1 MSFVDVAVGVGLTG
15 FLEAGIGAE
24 AASVVAPML
33 VGGATS
39 AGMGAAT
46 SAITGQDPGKGALI
60 GGLTGAAGGGL
71 GGAFDAFGGGLTA
84 LDSAQIA
91 ESPEVVSA
99 GEATQAAAAANPARY
114 SQLTAMNDLS
124 GATPATTQI
133 GNAAT
138 DVAMSDGP
146 GAYSNIAG
154 TQIGNATTNPAV
166 AINQQV
172 AANGADDVAAS
183 AANTV
188 GGQTTPISGLI
199 QDTSGLTEE
208 NTTQAYKAATQGPK
222 FLDDPIGWV
231 KNNQVPAAMGALTLG
246 TTAYGMTHPSKYGM
260 PSSSTV
266 NQGSITPYQY
276 DPSKYQPTYPTPNVY
291 TPHYAEGGIAQLADG
306 GMAGTPPNMLDGPA
320 DLDFMGNGAF
330 PMSQQNRSYYAA
342 PTQMPTS
349 AQQAMASYEP
359 NTNPLTG
366 EPVAHMARGGIA
378 ELAVGGKLLKGNG
391 DGMSDDIK
399 ANIAGRQEARLADGE
414 FVVPADVVSHLGNGS
429 TDAGA
434 KHLYAMMDKVRKA
447 RTGRKSQGR
456 EINPMKYM
464 PA

>member
-33 VGGATS
+33 VGGVAS
-39 AGMGAAT
+39 AGVGAAT
-46 SAITGQDPGKGALI
+46 SAITGGDPGKGALI
-60 GGLTGAAGGGL
+60 GGAMGAAGVGL
-71 GGAFDAFGGGLTA
+71 GGAFGGLGDVAEAAAPMEAAGVSTPSVATEGATEGATTTGANTFGVTPTQLGQAGAFGEQELGGDLSQGPSIGTIQQTYPQLQMTPEGLT
-84 LDSAQIA
+84 
-91 ESPEVVSA
+91 
-99 GEATQAAAAANPARY
+99 
-114 SQLTAMNDLS
+114 
-124 GATPATTQI
+124 
-133 GNAAT
+133 
-138 DVAMSDGP
+138 
-146 GAYSNIAG
+146 
-154 TQIGNATTNPAV
+154 
-166 AINQQV
+166 QQV

-188 GGQTTPISGLI
+188 GSQTTPISGLI

-222 FLDDPIGWV
+222 FLDDPIGWAKENPV
-231 KNNQVPAAMGALTLG
+231 SAGMGALTLG

-266 NQGSITPYQY
+266 NQGPITPYQY
-276 DPSKYQPTYPTPNVY
+276 DPSKYTPNYPTPNVY

-330 PMSQQNRSYYAA
+330 PMSQQSRSYYAA

-366 EPVAHMARGGIA
+366 EPVAHMAQGGIA